1 MSGPAKSIL
10 GRLSRFH
17 TRDADEAQ
25 AFLSTKDYE
34 LDLSR
39 RDARQIDLRING
51 VYLAGAYVGYYQ
63 YGAPIVARTH
73 ADRHDYWLNLPLEEA
88 IEATIG
94 AETLICGPQQGFV
107 SSPTLQYLVRTQGVG
122 ARVHVQ
128 ITEERMNRQ
137 LTALLGAPPSE
148 PVVFTA
154 AIDLTKGHGRCLGA
168 YVGLAISDLEGGDA
182 LANNPIAMGLFEEC
196 ITTKLLLEHP
206 NNYSDA
212 LYRMD
217 KPIAPA
223 SVKRAVEYMNAEL
236 GSPLGIS
243 DIAAAAGV
251 AGRTLFKHFK
261 DAHGAS
267 PMQYLRN
274 ARFEKVHQAL
284 LCAEHTDNVSVIALR
299 WGFSH
304 LGRFAVE
311 YRQRYGEPPSQTLT
325 RSPLRTA
332 E

>member
-17 TRDADEAQ
+17 TRDADEAR
-25 AFLSTKDYE
+25 AFLSSKDYE

-39 RDARQIDLRING
+39 SDARQTDLRING
-51 VYLAGAYVGYYQ
+51 VYLPGAYVGYYQ
-63 YGAPIVARTH
+63 FGAPIVARTH
-73 ADRHDYWLNLPLEEA
+73 AACHDYWINLPLEEA

-94 AETLICGPQQGFV
+94 AETLICGPQRGFV
-107 SSPTLQYLVRTQGVG
+107 SSPTLQYVVRTQGAG

-137 LTALLGAPPSE
+137 VTALLGTPLSE

-154 AIDLTKGHGRCLGA
+154 SIDLTKGHGRSLGNC
-168 YVGLAISDLEGGDA
+168 VGLAISDLEGGDA
-182 LANNPIAMGLFEEC
+182 LANNPIATGLFEEC

-212 LYRMD
+212 LHRIQ
-217 KPIAPA
+217 KSIAPA
-223 SVKRAVEYMNAEL
+223 SVKRAVEFMNAEL

-243 DIAAAAGV
+243 EIAAAAGV

-274 ARFEKVHQAL
+274 ARFEKVHEAL
-284 LCAEHTDNVSVIALR
+284 LRAERTESVTAIALR

-311 YRQRYGEPPSQTLT
+311 YRQRYGEPPSQTLS
-325 RSPLRTA
+325 RSPLQTA
-332 E
+332 N

>member
-1 MSGPAKSIL
+1 MSGPVKSIL
-10 GRLSRFH
+10 SRLSRFH
-17 TRDADEAQ
+17 TRDAGEAQ
-25 AFLSTKDYE
+25 AFLSTKDYK

-39 RDARQIDLRING
+39 HDARQIDLRING
-51 VYLAGAYVGYYQ
+51 VYLPGTYVGYYQ

-73 ADRHDYWLNLPLEEA
+73 ADRHDYWINLPLEEA

-94 AETLICGPQQGFV
+94 AETLICSRQQGFV
-107 SSPTLQYLVRTQGVG
+107 SSPTLQYVVRTQGVG
-122 ARVHVQ
+122 ARIHVQ

-137 LTALLGAPPSE
+137 LKALLGAPPSE

-154 AIDLTKGHGRCLGA
+154 SIDLTKGHGRSLGTCI
-168 YVGLAISDLEGGDA
+168 GLAINDLEGGDA
-182 LANNPIAMGLFEEC
+182 LANNPITVGLFEEC

-206 NNYSDA
+206 NNYSEA
-212 LYRMD
+212 LRRME

-223 SVKRAVEYMNAEL
+223 SVKRAIEYMNAEI

-243 DIAAAAGV
+243 DIATAAGV

-261 DAHGAS
+261 DVHGAT

-274 ARFEKVHQAL
+274 ARFEKVHEAL
-284 LCAEHTDNVSVIALR
+284 LYAEQTDNITAIALR
-299 WGFSH
+299 WGFAH

-311 YRQRYGEPPSQTLT
+311 YRQRYGEPPSRTL
-325 RSPLRTA
+325 RKGLLRTS

>member
-17 TRDADEAQ
+17 TRDADEAR

-39 RDARQIDLRING
+39 SDARQIDLRING
-51 VYLAGAYVGYYQ
+51 VYLRGAYVGYYQ

-73 ADRHDYWLNLPLEEA
+73 SSPHGYRINTPHAA
-88 IEATIG
+88 AVEATTRAG
-94 AETLICGPQQGFV
+94 NLRCGPQQGFV
-107 SSPTLQYLVRTQGVG
+107 SSPTLQYWVRTQGVG

-137 LTALLGAPPSE
+137 LTALLGTPLSE

-154 AIDLTKGHGRCLGA
+154 SIDLTKGHGRSLGNC
-168 YVGLAISDLEGGDA
+168 VGLAISDLEGGDA
-182 LANNPIAMGLFEEC
+182 LANNPIATGLFEEC
-196 ITTKLLLEHP
+196 ITTKLLLDHP

-212 LYRMD
+212 PHRMQ
-217 KPIAPA
+217 KSIAPA

-243 DIAAAAGV
+243 ELAAAAGV
-251 AGRTLFKHFK
+251 AGRTLFKHFN
-261 DAHGAS
+261 DAHAAS
-267 PMQYLRN
+267 PIQCVRN
-274 ARFEKVHQAL
+274 ARFEKVHEAL
-284 LCAEHTDNVSVIALR
+284 LCAEQTDSVTAIALR

-311 YRQRYGEPPSQTLT
+311 YRQRYGEPPSQTLS
-325 RSPLRTA
+325 RSPLQTA
-332 E
+332 K

>member
-17 TRDADEAQ
+17 TRDADEAL
-25 AFLSTKDYE
+25 ALLSTKDYE

-39 RDARQIDLRING
+39 SDAQQIVDLRING
-51 VYLAGAYVGYYQ
+51 VYLPGVYVGYYQ
-63 YGAPIVARTH
+63 FGAPIVARTH
-73 ADRHDYWLNLPLEEA
+73 AARHDYWINLPLEA

-94 AETLICGPQQGFV
+94 AETLICGPQRGFV
-107 SSPTLQYLVRTQGVG
+107 SSPTLQYVVRTQGVG

-137 LTALLGAPPSE
+137 LTALLGAPLSE

-154 AIDLTKGHGRCLGA
+154 AIDLTEGHGRSLGNCI
-168 YVGLAISDLEGGDA
+168 GLAISDLEGGDA
-182 LANNPIAMGLFEEC
+182 LTNNPIATGLFEEC

-212 LYRMD
+212 LHRMQ
-217 KPIAPA
+217 KSIAPA

-243 DIAAAAGV
+243 EIAAAARV

-267 PMQYLRN
+267 PMQYVRN
-274 ARFEKVHQAL
+274 ARFEKVHEAL
-284 LCAEHTDNVSVIALR
+284 LCAEQADSVTAIALR

-311 YRQRYGEPPSQTLT
+311 YRQRYGEPPSQTLS
-325 RSPLRTA
+325 RSPLQTA
-332 E
+332 K

>member
-17 TRDADEAQ
+17 TRDAGEAQ
-25 AFLSTKDYE
+25 AFLSTKEYE

-51 VYLAGAYVGYYQ
+51 VYLPGVYIGYYQ
-63 YGAPIVARTH
+63 YGAPMVARTH
-73 ADRHDYWLNLPLEEA
+73 ADRHDYWINLPLEEA

-94 AETLICGPQQGFV
+94 AETLICGSQQGFV
-107 SSPTLQYLVRTQGVG
+107 SSPTLQYVVRTQGVG

-137 LTALLGAPPSE
+137 LTALLGAPLSE

-154 AIDLTKGHGRCLGA
+154 SIDLTKGHGRSLGNC
-168 YVGLAISDLEGGDA
+168 VGLAISDLEGGDA
-182 LANNPIAMGLFEEC
+182 LANNPITTGLFEEC

-206 NNYSDA
+206 NNYSDV
-212 LYRMD
+212 LHRMQ
-217 KPIAPA
+217 KSIAPA

-243 DIAAAAGV
+243 EIAAAAGV

-261 DAHGAS
+261 DAYGAS
-267 PMQYLRN
+267 PMQHLRN
-274 ARFEKVHQAL
+274 ARFEKVHEAL
-284 LCAEHTDNVSVIALR
+284 LCAEQTDSVTAIALR

-311 YRQRYGEPPSQTLT
+311 YRQRYGEPPSQTIS
-325 RSPLRTA
+325 RSLQQTA
-332 E
+332 K